1 MTLRSFI
8 FWPHLVAGVLAGSVI
23 FLMSVT
29 GTLLMYERQLI
40 AWGDRAYRSAP
51 PAPDAPRMPLEALA
65 GLVTAANPGSPITS
79 ILMSAEADAPVTVV
93 LGRQTVFV
101 GAYSGAMLGEPSRGG
116 VRRTMSTLREWHRWL
131 AISGENRSVAR
142 LITGWSNALFL
153 FIVMSGF
160 YLWFPRK
167 WTQAAV
173 RAVTLFNGRLSGKAR
188 DFNWHNVIGVW
199 SCVPLFFVVIT
210 AMPISFPWA
219 NALLFRA
226 VGEAPPRPG
235 PPPAAREGAAAR
247 PREERR
253 PATVG
258 FGGIDA
264 SWARAAQQVPGW
276 RTISLRVP
284 SEPDAPFL
292 FTIDRGDGG
301 QPQLRDTL
309 TVARNGDVVRFEPF
323 ASQTLGRRLRS
334 ISRFTHTG
342 EALGLVGQTVAGLV
356 SAGGAAMVW
365 TGLALTWRRFR
376 AWRKRRSE
384 NPADQIETP
393 HTTAA

>member
-8 FWPHLVAGVLAGSVI
+8 FWPHLVAAVLAGIVVFI
-23 FLMSVT
+23 MSVT
-29 GTLLMYERQLI
+29 GTLLMYERQI
-40 AWGDRAYRSAP
+40 VAWADRAYRSAP
-51 PAPDAPRMPLEALA
+51 PGPDAPRMPLEALA
-65 GLVTAANPGSPITS
+65 TVVTEANPGTPITS
-79 ILMSAEADAPVTVV
+79 ILTSAEADAPVTVV
-93 LGRQTVFV
+93 LGRRPLFV
-101 GAYSGAMLGEPSRGG
+101 DAYRGVMLGEPSRGG
-116 VRRTMSTLREWHRWL
+116 VRRAMSTLREWHRWL
-131 AISGENRSVAR
+131 AISGENRNVAR
-142 LITGWSNALFL
+142 MITGCANAIFL

-167 WTQAAV
+167 WTWAGI

-235 PPPAAREGAAAR
+235 PPPAARA
-247 PREERR
+247 REERS
-253 PATVG
+253 PAAVG
-258 FGGIDA
+258 LAGVDA
-264 SWARAAQQVPGW
+264 SLARAREQVPGW
-276 RTISLRVP
+276 RTINLRLP
-284 SEPDAPFL
+284 SEPDAPFVL
-292 FTIDRGDGG
+292 TIDRGDGG
-301 QPQLRDTL
+301 QPHLRDTL

-342 EALGLVGQTVAGLV
+342 EALGFVGQTIAGLV
-356 SAGGAAMVW
+356 SAGGAVLVW
-365 TGLALTWRRFR
+365 TGLALAWRRFR
-376 AWRKRRSE
+376 AWRKRRAESPVE
-384 NPADQIETP
+384 QVQTP
-393 HTTAA
+393 RTTAA